1 MSVDLS
7 VITTATGV
15 LASSGSS
22 DSDGTGIAWLLLLAG
37 PLFYGVMY
45 LRYRNA
51 DKRHK
56 HESETRATMHDVRGT
71 DHLNRSLKG
80 LSNSKMKGA
89 NNRAVRGAR
98 NGLPGGLADGLP
110 GKIGLGD

>member
-1 MSVDLS
+1 MHLHALTV
-7 VITTATGV
+7 VTEV
-15 LASSGSS
+15 LASGSS
-22 DSDGTGIAWLLLLAG
+22 GDDGTNIAWLLLLAG

-56 HESETRATMHDVRGT
+56 HESETRASMHDVRGA

-80 LSNSKMKGA
+80 LSESRMKGA
-89 NNRAVRGAR
+89 NNTAVRGAQ
-98 NGLPGGLADGLP
+98 NGGGVAGMINGIIQD
-110 GKIGLGD
+110 